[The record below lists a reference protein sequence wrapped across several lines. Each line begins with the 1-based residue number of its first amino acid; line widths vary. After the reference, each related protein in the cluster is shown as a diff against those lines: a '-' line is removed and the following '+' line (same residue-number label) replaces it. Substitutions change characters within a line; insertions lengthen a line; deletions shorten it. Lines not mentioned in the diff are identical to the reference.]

1 VIQHRKRARP
11 KTVTIDPVRANK
23 RFFLPVYKDPTATPE
38 ALGPLPATYGEC
50 QEARR
55 GTKEVPCTYLRCKH
69 HMASNVRE
77 GKYRPGK
84 PRMATIN
91 VIHPRAD
98 EPYVP
103 DLGVFS
109 HTCVL
114 AFVDDQPA
122 DTVTPYTVIAE
133 LLGCTQQRIQH
144 IVDHALSKLA
154 PFADQIAH
162 PDD

>member
-1 VIQHRKRARP
+1 MIRARKRKRP
-11 KTVTIDPVRANK
+11 KTVTIDPVRVDK
-23 RFFLPVYKDPTATPE
+23 RHFLPVYKDPTATPE
-38 ALGPLPATYGEC
+38 ALGPLPSTYGEC
-50 QEARR
+50 QAERR
-55 GTKEVPCTYLRCKH
+55 GTKEVPCSYLRCKH
-69 HMASNVRE
+69 HMATNVRE
-77 GKYRPGK
+77 GKVRPGK

-114 AFVDDQPA
+114 AFVDDMENDSP
-122 DTVTPYTVIAE
+122 TPYTVIAD

-144 IVDHALSKLA
+144 IVDHALRKLEPGA
-154 PFADQIAH
+154 AAIF

>member
-1 VIQHRKRARP
+1 MIQHRKRARP
-11 KTVTIDPVRANK
+11 KTVTIDPVRVNK

-69 HMASNVRE
+69 HMATNVRE
-77 GKYRPGK
+77 GKERPGK

-103 DLGVFS
+103 DLAVFS

-114 AFVDDQPA
+114 AFVDDMEGDAP
-122 DTVTPYTVIAE
+122 TPYTVIAE

-144 IVDHALSKLA
+144 IVDHALRKLEPGTA
-154 PFADQIAH
+154 AIF